1 MRKAEQGGRSHAH
14 RSDRAES
21 SSPSWKALNQDQ
33 SLTPDLGLTSS
44 LSTSQPQNLESIS
57 NSVPKM
63 SNNGPNPTRV
73 LRKNQRG
80 SALKPRFVDKPQVDS
95 LDSDAGSSNQEV
107 GFLESEVGSSNHEVG
122 SSESEVGSLS
132 IDERVNGQVEKVE
145 KDEREEGGNGLGSKS
160 EVVVESSEEEESSND
175 VMDILEELR
184 LSAEEPELS
193 EEQLTC
199 NCQSQENEVID

>member
-44 LSTSQPQNLESIS
+44 LSTSQPQNLEPIS

-80 SALKPRFVDKPQVDS
+80 SSLKPRFVDKSEVDS
-95 LDSDAGSSNQEV
+95 LDSDVGSSNEV
-107 GFLESEVGSSNHEVG
+107 GFLDSEVGSSNHEVG
-122 SSESEVGSLS
+122 YLESEVGSLS
-132 IDERVNGQVEKVE
+132 IDERENGQVEKVE

-160 EVVVESSEEEESSND
+160 EVAVEEEEESSND

-184 LSAEEPELS
+184 LSTEEPEL
-193 EEQLTC
+193 
-199 NCQSQENEVID
+199 